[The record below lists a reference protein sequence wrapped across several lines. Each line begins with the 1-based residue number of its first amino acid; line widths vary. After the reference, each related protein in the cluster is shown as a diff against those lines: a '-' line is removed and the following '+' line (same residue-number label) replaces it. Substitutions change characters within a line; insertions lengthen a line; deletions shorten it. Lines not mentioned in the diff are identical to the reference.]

1 MAQAKA
7 APVEERPI
15 PEKEADMMAEFEKA
29 MGSDFVESKFLR
41 ERSIFFEV
49 KAGALR
55 KAVDWMKQEWG
66 LYHCSTITGM
76 DLQGKLAV
84 IYHFEVKEVT
94 VSLKV
99 VIPTSKA
106 EVDTI
111 TDLIPGANFYE
122 REVHDLL
129 GIKFKGHP
137 NLKRLILP
145 DDFPEGVY
153 PLRKDYRS
161 PRED

>member
-7 APVEERPI
+7 APAKEEKPI
-15 PEKEADMMAEFEKA
+15 PEKEAGMMAEFEKA

-49 KAGALR
+49 KPGALR

-66 LYHCSTITGM
+66 LYHCCTITGM

-94 VSLKV
+94 VNLKV

-122 REVHDLL
+122 REPA
-129 GIKFKGHP
+129 GHQVQRP
-137 NLKRLILP
+137 PQPKAA
-145 DDFPEGVY
+145 
-153 PLRKDYRS
+153 RS
-161 PRED
+161 PRRLPRRRLSPPQGLPLPP